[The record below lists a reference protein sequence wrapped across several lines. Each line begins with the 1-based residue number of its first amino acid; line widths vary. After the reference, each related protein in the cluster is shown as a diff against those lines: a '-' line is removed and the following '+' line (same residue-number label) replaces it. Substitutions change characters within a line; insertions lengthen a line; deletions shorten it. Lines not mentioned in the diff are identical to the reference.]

1 MSELTKVFF
10 ASIEEFARTMKTH
23 TESTLDFNS
32 DNSEVI
38 KKLDR
43 ISEKL
48 DIIISKI
55 DEKFD
60 SSTLSNNDR
69 GKRMMD
75 IKQRIQEVVE
85 KHSDGIRPPKI
96 AKLLGTKVQNLYP
109 HLKFAVSNNKLEKDN
124 TGCYFPVKSKKA
136 G

>member
-10 ASIEEFARTMKTH
+10 ASIEEFARTMKAH
-23 TESTLDFNS
+23 TESTEINS

-38 KKLDR
+38 RKLDL
-43 ISEKL
+43 ITDKL

-60 SSTLSNNDR
+60 CSALSSNDR

-85 KHSDGIRPPKI
+85 KHPGGVRPPKI

>member
-10 ASIEEFARTMKTH
+10 ASIEEFAKTMKTH
-23 TESTLDFNS
+23 TESTEINS
-32 DNSEVI
+32 DNSDVI
-38 KKLDR
+38 KKLD
-43 ISEKL
+43 IITEKL
-48 DIIISKI
+48 DVIISKI

-60 SSTLSNNDR
+60 NNSFGANER

-85 KHSDGIRPPKI
+85 KHPEGIRPPKI

-109 HLKFAVSNNKLEKDN
+109 HLKYAISNDKLEKDN
-124 TGCYFPVKSKKA
+124 TGCYFPMNKKA